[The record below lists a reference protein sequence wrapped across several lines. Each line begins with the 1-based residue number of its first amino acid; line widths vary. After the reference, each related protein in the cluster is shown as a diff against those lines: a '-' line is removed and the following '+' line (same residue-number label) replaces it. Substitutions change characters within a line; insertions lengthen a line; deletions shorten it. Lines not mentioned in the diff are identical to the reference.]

1 MIFGRIEL
9 TLSQWGQAKSQASTI
24 VMSAFAGLRPLPA
37 MEGRSANVLRDHRVE
52 TVDGMVTICG
62 GKWTTYRLMA
72 NDAMDAAGREGRI
85 AERAAHPAAVL
96 NGPPETNATLEAN
109 LLAGNP
115 LSVAD
120 AREITR
126 LAREEMARTVE
137 DVLARRTRVLFL
149 NASRAASA
157 ARPVAEALAIALGRD
172 STWID
177 TQVRELTALAKTY
190 LPTG

>member
-1 MIFGRIEL
+1 
-9 TLSQWGQAKSQASTI
+9 
-24 VMSAFAGLRPLPA
+24 
-37 MEGRSANVLRDHRVE
+37 
-52 TVDGMVTICG
+52 
-62 GKWTTYRLMA
+62 
-72 NDAMDAAGREGRI
+72 MDAAGREGRI
-85 AERAAHPAAVL
+85 AERAAHPVAVL

-149 NASRAASA
+149 DAKRAGDA
-157 ARPVAEALAIALGRD
+157 ARPVAEALAITLGRD

-177 TQVRELTALAKTY
+177 TQLREFTALARKY